1 MQANEVT
8 TERLRRLAEVRP
20 GDGGKVLSV
29 YVDFDPSQ
37 FGTQPA
43 RASAITSA
51 LDEAEKEVRDAGSLE
66 HDVRVGLRSGLERV
80 RDFLRR
86 ELDTSGAHGVAV
98 FCDSTEELFE
108 ALKLPVSVH
117 QRVVI
122 NDAPFI
128 EPLAGMD
135 PGARFLIVLC
145 NRRVG
150 RLLFGS
156 PERLREVGRVTDD
169 VPGRHRQGGLS
180 QPRYERSID
189 NEALAH
195 IKRVGELAGRRF
207 GQRALD
213 GILLGGPEEA
223 RARLQE
229 ALPNALRDR
238 VVGFVDV
245 DVDSASPDAV
255 LTAARGEFQR
265 VEREREDTALARLRE
280 GLSGGPRPAAG
291 RLMDVLEA
299 LNQRRVETLLIAAG
313 TTSPG
318 RECPSCGWL
327 GVAGEQCPADG
338 TPTIAHDDVLGPAV
352 QRALLQSADVRVLE
366 RREADGEPAQAQQ
379 LDMYGGIGAVLR
391 F

>member
-1 MQANEVT
+1 M
-8 TERLRRLAEVRP
+8 
-20 GDGGKVLSV
+20 
-29 YVDFDPSQ
+29 
-37 FGTQPA
+37 
-43 RASAITSA
+43 
-51 LDEAEKEVRDAGSLE
+51 RDAGALE

-128 EPLAGMD
+128 EPLAGLD

-156 PERLREVGRVTDD
+156 PEGLREVGRADGRRA
-169 VPGRHRQGGLS
+169 GRHRQGGLS

-195 IKRVGELAGRRF
+195 IKRVGELVGRRF

-223 RARLQE
+223 RARLEE
-229 ALPNALRDR
+229 ALPSAIRGR
-238 VVGFVDV
+238 VVG
-245 DVDSASPDAV
+245 SS
-255 LTAARGEFQR
+255 TSTSSR
-265 VEREREDTALARLRE
+265 
-280 GLSGGPRPAAG
+280 PRP
-291 RLMDVLEA
+291 
-299 LNQRRVETLLIAAG
+299 
-313 TTSPG
+313 
-318 RECPSCGWL
+318 
-327 GVAGEQCPADG
+327 
-338 TPTIAHDDVLGPAV
+338 TPC
-352 QRALLQSADVRVLE
+352 
-366 RREADGEPAQAQQ
+366 
-379 LDMYGGIGAVLR
+379 
-391 F
+391 